1 MSGLFTLRLKK
12 IKNMQCKKKKIL
24 NTQNLQKSPK
34 IIQTGFKVKSP
45 TY

>member
-1 MSGLFTLRLKK
+1 
-12 IKNMQCKKKKIL
+12 MQCKKKIL
-24 NTQNLQKSPK
+24 NTQNLQKNPK